1 MQNMRGKRLSGEYQ
15 KAVYEIIS
23 TKLKY
28 KTSEI
33 KGLVSVTKADVS
45 PDLKS
50 AKIYI
55 SVYGKNREEEAATFA
70 EIQKHAGFIRHEL
83 AQVMTMRTV
92 PELHFFV
99 DDSMEYGDKIDRIIK
114 GIHDTEPKND
124 DFT

>member
-28 KTSEI
+28 KTSEV

-83 AQVMTMRTV
+83 AQVMTRPITA
-92 PELHFFV
+92 
-99 DDSMEYGDKIDRIIK
+99 
-114 GIHDTEPKND
+114 
-124 DFT
+124 